1 MVFAPP
7 SSLGKFG
14 GDTDNWM
21 WPRHTCDF
29 SVFRVYANSENRPA
43 DYDASNQPYK
53 PRYVA
58 QVSLQGYAEHDYAM
72 TIGFPGN
79 TNRYLC
85 SWGVRQEMEHNNKPR
100 IEVRG
105 IKQALWKE
113 AMQAS
118 DQVRIQYANKYAG
131 SSNYWKNAIGM
142 NKGLTRLGVIARK
155 QAEELAFADWVA
167 KDQQRVAKYGEVL
180 TRLERG
186 FTSTNKQIDAL
197 TYLNEAFSNGAEILR
212 FTRKLQGFD
221 AKGST
226 PEEKQQFL
234 EDQVKPF
241 FKDYV
246 PRLDQEVL
254 AAMLAIVR
262 LRVPA
267 AYLPDIYQ
275 RIDKKYKG
283 DYARYAAELFKKTH
297 VLNYAEVVEMISDSK
312 GYAKLMKDPAHELS
326 LSVMLA
332 IFDLEQQTA
341 DAAYQVMEGDRL
353 YWEGLRAMYPEKAL
367 YSDANFTMRLSYGSI
382 GGYEPYDAAWYNF
395 FTTDKGILEKADPD
409 NDEFAVQPEILELV
423 RSRNFGPYANAKGD
437 LQLCFLTNNDITGG
451 NSGSPVFDK
460 QARLIGLAFDGN
472 WEAMSGDIAFEPE
485 LQRCIAVDIRFVL
498 FVIDKWGR
506 CPRLIEELQLAR

>member
-1 MVFAPP
+1 MITLLSRWFIRDRDHVTDPAVRRAYGQLCGLTGIGLNVLLFI
-7 SSLGKFG
+7 GKFLAG
-14 GDTDNWM
+14 TISGSIAITADAFNNLSDAGSSVITLLGFRLAGRKPDPEHPFGHGRIEYISGLIVSGLILLM
-21 WPRHTCDF
+21 GAELAKTSFDKILHPAAVDF
-29 SVFRVYANSENRPA
+29 SVIAMVILAVSILVKLYMSLYNRQIGKKINSAAMAATAA
-43 DYDASNQPYK
+43 DSISDAIS
-53 PRYVA
+53 
-58 QVSLQGYAEHDYAM
+58 
-72 TIGFPGN
+72 
-79 TNRYLC
+79 
-85 SWGVRQEMEHNNKPR
+85 
-100 IEVRG
+100 
-105 IKQALWKE
+105 
-113 AMQAS
+113 
-118 DQVRIQYANKYAG
+118 
-131 SSNYWKNAIGM
+131 
-142 NKGLTRLGVIARK
+142 
-155 QAEELAFADWVA
+155 
-167 KDQQRVAKYGEVL
+167 
-180 TRLERG
+180 
-186 FTSTNKQIDAL
+186 TSA
-197 TYLNEAFSNGAEILR
+197 
-212 FTRKLQGFD
+212 
-221 AKGST
+221 
-226 PEEKQQFL
+226 
-234 EDQVKPF
+234 
-241 FKDYV
+241 
-246 PRLDQEVL
+246 VL